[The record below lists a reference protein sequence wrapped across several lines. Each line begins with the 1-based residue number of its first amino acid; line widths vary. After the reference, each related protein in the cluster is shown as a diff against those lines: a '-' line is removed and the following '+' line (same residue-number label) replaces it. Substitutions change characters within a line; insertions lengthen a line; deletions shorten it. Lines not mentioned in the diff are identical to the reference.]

1 MQTKDD
7 SVWCNAMEHEG
18 QIRRVTVCHGNRS
31 ECAAK
36 PFLVQDT
43 VILPNPQFYLIPWSV
58 CVCHGNRSECA
69 AKPFLVQDTV
79 ILPNPQFYLIPWSFW
94 VCLKLYLQVYS
105 SVLLWFLCSCR
116 WEVNLQ
122 DLSIAVMRNIK
133 PWVLKKRSEIIRIK
147 CLRIVSSS
155 VLILFVTQTYIDHS
169 LGLRHLISMHEY
181 VATIGYSFMCVTVV
195 YLTWRTSEY

>member
-79 ILPNPQFYLIPWSFW
+79 ILPNPQFYLIPWS
-94 VCLKLYLQVYS
+94 L
-105 SVLLWFLCSCR
+105 

-181 VATIGYSFMCVTVV
+181 VDHCS
-195 YLTWRTSEY
+195 